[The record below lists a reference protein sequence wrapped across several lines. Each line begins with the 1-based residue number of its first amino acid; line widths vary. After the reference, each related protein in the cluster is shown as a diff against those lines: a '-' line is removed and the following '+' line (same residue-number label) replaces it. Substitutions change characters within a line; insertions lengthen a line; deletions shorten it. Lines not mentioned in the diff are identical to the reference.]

1 MSSQERIRQCWEKAS
16 LYGMLS
22 DGYRYSSL
30 EKSAYY
36 GRLHREWMDR
46 LAEQVELQ
54 GTAWDERDQHREQ
67 VSYGAQ
73 APIYNQPLASNSV
86 PPPPGIRQPYQGSL
100 YPGLSSPGYGSPGAP
115 AADSGYNAQ
124 AYPGFGQQASSA
136 HGGRPAG
143 FYGQPAPFGLQG
155 NSTLQWP
162 SGSLPIRMEPMS
174 SRLRIV
180 HASPAGP
187 PVDVFLNQK
196 LAAADVSYK
205 DVVPYLNVQAGNY
218 LIEVYPAG
226 KTGEPLLSR
235 TLNVQSGQSYT
246 LAAGNIPSEL
256 QLYAY
261 LDDPAPTAGQ
271 ARLRVFHL
279 SPAAEA
285 VDVRTGA
292 GTILFGNVAFGQ
304 STAYAT
310 IPPGTVDLQSL
321 VSGTEQIILALPERE
336 LAADS
341 VTTVVALGL
350 TEGEPPLE
358 ALLLTDL

>member
-1 MSSQERIRQCWEKAS
+1 
-16 LYGMLS
+16 
-22 DGYRYSSL
+22 
-30 EKSAYY
+30 
-36 GRLHREWMDR
+36 MDR